1 MKKHCSKLVY
11 LVIGFLIGVMVTDH
25 VYYRE
30 KFPTVMAGYD
40 FGKLL
45 LTIGERPRKCPICGY
60 EFIYLYAPDD
70 EEMQRMIDDYL
81 GD

>member
-1 MKKHCSKLVY
+1 
-11 LVIGFLIGVMVTDH
+11 
-25 VYYRE
+25 
-30 KFPTVMAGYD
+30 MAGYD